1 MFIDVERERIGGGF
15 SLYFYHGDGMSTHL
29 MYGERIR
36 ILGSERFTKRGL
48 TLSEYI
54 YKS

>member
-29 MYGERIR
+29 MYGERMRHIGVR
-36 ILGSERFTKRGL
+36 K
-48 TLSEYI
+48 I
-54 YKS
+54 YKKRINK